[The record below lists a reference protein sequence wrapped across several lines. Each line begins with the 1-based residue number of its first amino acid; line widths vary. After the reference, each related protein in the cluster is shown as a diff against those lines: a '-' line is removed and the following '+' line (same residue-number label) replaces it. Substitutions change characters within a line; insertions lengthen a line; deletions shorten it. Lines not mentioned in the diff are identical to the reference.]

1 MWARASILAC
11 LLCAAA
17 AVAGCSAS
25 PSMQDARG
33 GRNWFAGSESPA
45 AARAP
50 TIRITQSDVVD
61 LSEAVETIA
70 RSENPGRYAEAS
82 KRLASL
88 LPRFEGAGE
97 DALAAQTLFWLAYC
111 YEKTGRK
118 EDAAVFYDQLVKKYP
133 QAPAAEQAKSR
144 RGRMEFNRPPG

>member
-1 MWARASILAC
+1 MWARASIRSF

-17 AVAGCSAS
+17 AVAGCSA
-25 PSMQDARG
+25 PAMQGGNWMMAADTPRG
-33 GRNWFAGSESPA
+33 AP
-45 AARAP
+45 RAP
-50 TIRITQSDVVD
+50 TARITQSDVVD

-82 KRLASL
+82 KRLAAL